1 MKITNCIY
9 ATRKISKQNRLYGT
23 VHGSNGDETLCGKE
37 LNYTW
42 YLLSNGNNHK
52 LTCKRCIQLDG
63 AVIDLAH
70 AGKA

>member
-9 ATRKISKQNRLYGT
+9 ATRKISKQNRLY
-23 VHGSNGDETLCGKE
+23 E
-37 LNYTW
+37 
-42 YLLSNGNNHK
+42 
-52 LTCKRCIQLDG
+52 RCIQLDG